1 MAKGGV
7 NIAQVCNDIIS
18 DVKRGVFAPVYL
30 LMGDEP
36 YYPELVCQAI
46 VDNCLQDYEK
56 DFNETICYGSDV
68 TASQIVTTAR
78 RFPMMAERQLVVVK
92 EAQQMKGLEDL
103 AVYCAEPLDS
113 TVLVLLMHK
122 ASADKRKS
130 LYKTIQKTG
139 IVVDSPAIRDYE
151 IGNWISSY
159 YAGRGLSI
167 EPQAA
172 ALLGESAGTDLSV
185 IVAETEKL
193 LRNLPEGCTQVR
205 VEDVEKN
212 VGISRQ
218 YSVFE
223 LTRELSLKNS
233 AKALKIATHIG
244 TAAKFAMPMAV
255 SALYTHFYRILKYEA
270 ALQKNPRMDQQERA
284 SILGVN
290 PYFLREYD
298 AAVRNYPVPSAMK
311 VISMLCEFDYLG
323 KGGDGATLA
332 PDQMLIEL
340 TAKILNA

>member
-1 MAKGGV
+1 MAKGGA

-68 TASQIVTTAR
+68 TASQIVTSAR

-92 EAQQMKGLEDL
+92 EAQQMKGIEDL

-298 AAVRNYPVPSAMK
+298 AAVRNYPMPSAMK
-311 VISMLCEFDYLG
+311 IISMLCEFDYLG

>member
-1 MAKGGV
+1 MAKGSV
-7 NIAQVCNDIIS
+7 NIAQVCQSIIS
-18 DVKRGVFAPVYL
+18 DVRAGKFAPVYL

-68 TASQIVTTAR
+68 TASQVITSAR
-78 RFPMMAERQLVVVK
+78 RFPMMAKRQLVVVK
-92 EAQQMKGLEDL
+92 EAQQMKSLEEL
-103 AVYCAEPLDS
+103 AIYCAEPLDS

-130 LYKTIQKTG
+130 LYKSVQKNG

-151 IGNWISSY
+151 ISNWISSY
-159 YAGRGLSI
+159 YAGRGLRI

-193 LRNLPEGCTQVR
+193 LRNLPEGCSEVR

-218 YSVFE
+218 FSVFE

-298 AAVRNYPVPSAMK
+298 AAIRNYPVPSAMK
-311 VISMLCEFDYLG
+311 VISLLCEFDYLG

-332 PDQMLIEL
+332 PDQLLIEL